1 MSRNT
6 ALQSLQHTVVDSGSS
21 GHASSEGS
29 STPRESTPP
38 EEAELARSTIRR
50 AVVPLV
56 VALVAATGV
65 AVTSVPTGAAPVAV
79 TPADGST
86 AAWLA
91 DKVGA
96 DGLVPAMGYGSL
108 DNTAQT
114 VIALASIGQHRDA
127 AERATDALE
136 AQVEDY
142 VVATVGGITGD
153 QPGRIA
159 RLILIAVLMDRDP
172 TDFGGVD
179 LPARLAGTRQ
189 GAGPDE
195 GLYGPADIYNSAF
208 NQGMALLALSAIG
221 QSDPGAAA
229 WLVDQQCAD
238 GSWMG
243 YRADTSQ
250 PCAFDP
256 MTFAGPEA
264 NGTSM
269 AVVGLVAQGTSP
281 AVDPVAW
288 FESLQAA
295 DGGFPYAAGS
305 DPDPNSTALVIDAL
319 LALGV
324 DPASGTFASGTPSP
338 IEALDAFRFDCEA
351 DEADRGAYW
360 ITPFDPAD
368 PIAANFLATVQ
379 ALPAA
384 AGRGLLVTG
393 PAEWGTAAA
402 DECALPTTTSTST
415 PTTTAPG
422 PVPSADDPSAGGLQ
436 GRPIAF
442 AG

>member
-1 MSRNT
+1 M
-6 ALQSLQHTVVDSGSS
+6 
-21 GHASSEGS
+21 
-29 STPRESTPP
+29 
-38 EEAELARSTIRR
+38 ARSTFRR

-56 VALVAATGV
+56 VTLVAATGV
-65 AVTSVPTGAAPVAV
+65 AISPVPSGAAPVV
-79 TPADGST
+79 VSPADGST

-91 DKVGA
+91 DKVGP
-96 DGLVPAMGYGSL
+96 DGIVPAMGYGEL

-136 AQVEDY
+136 ARVEDY
-142 VVATVGGITGD
+142 IVATVGGITGD
-153 QPGRIA
+153 QPGRIS
-159 RLILIAVLMDRDP
+159 RLILISVLMDRDP

-208 NQGMALLALSAIG
+208 NQGMTLLALSAIG
-221 QSDPGAAA
+221 QSDPAAAA
-229 WLVDQQCAD
+229 WLVDQQCDD
-238 GSWMG
+238 GSWTG
-243 YRADTSQ
+243 YRPDTSQ

-256 MTFAGPEA
+256 VTFAGPEA

-269 AVVGLVAQGTSP
+269 AVIGLVAQGVAP
-281 AVDPVAW
+281 AVDPVPW
-288 FESLQAA
+288 FQSLQAA
-295 DGGFPYAAGS
+295 DGGFPYSAGF

-324 DPASGTFASGTPSP
+324 DPSAGAFASGTPSP
-338 IEALDAFRFDCEA
+338 LQALAGFRFDCEA
-351 DEADRGAYW
+351 DDADRGAYW
-360 ITPFDPAD
+360 IAPWDPSD
-368 PIAANFLATVQ
+368 PITPNFLATVQ

-384 AGRGLLVTG
+384 SGQGLLVTG
-393 PAEWGTAAA
+393 PAEWGTAPAE
-402 DECALPTTTSTST
+402 ECPAPATTTTTT
-415 PTTTAPG
+415 PTTTPGGAPTG
-422 PVPSADDPSAGGLQ
+422 TDPTVDGLQ